1 MHIARRALLGAGL
14 STAAVSLRAASA
26 PTIRVGVLRYG
37 TVAWELDVM
46 RYHALDAAA
55 QIAVMPVELAAA
67 QAAQVALQAGQ
78 VDIIVVDWLWVIRQR
93 NASADWTFVPFSDA
107 VGALI
112 APSQSPVHTVPD
124 LVGRALGIA
133 GSPLDKSWLILR
145 AYAAQQYNIDLDA
158 AANKSFGPPPCS
170 VSR

>member
-55 QIAVMPVELAAA
+55 QIVSMPPAPRF
-67 QAAQVALQAGQ
+67 GY
-78 VDIIVVDWLWVIRQR
+78 
-93 NASADWTFVPFSDA
+93 
-107 VGALI
+107 VG
-112 APSQSPVHTVPD
+112 
-124 LVGRALGIA
+124 
-133 GSPLDKSWLILR
+133 
-145 AYAAQQYNIDLDA
+145 
-158 AANKSFGPPPCS
+158 
-170 VSR
+170 